1 MHGLEIGQVIEL
13 ERKQGYDEIEQGGRG
28 RRTLVKEK
36 YTIVQICKNQIIV
49 QNRDGFKR
57 GVTIG
62 ELIARGIIRQ
72 SGQYEELHAERQDKE
87 ISQKRGKYSRK
98 K

>member
-13 ERKQGYDEIEQGGRG
+13 ERKQGYDETEQGGRG
-28 RRTLVKEK
+28 RRILVKEK
-36 YTIVQICKNQIIV
+36 YIIVQICKNQIIV
-49 QNRDGFKR
+49 QSRDGFKR

-62 ELIARGIIRQ
+62 ELIVRGIIRQ
-72 SGQYEELHAERQDKE
+72 SGQYEELCAESQDEE

>member
-13 ERKQGYDEIEQGGRG
+13 ERKQGYDENEQGGRG
-28 RRTLVKEK
+28 RRILVKEK
-36 YTIVQICKNQIIV
+36 YIIVQICKNQIIV
-49 QNRDGFKR
+49 QSRDGFKR

-62 ELIARGIIRQ
+62 ELIVRGIIRQ
-72 SGQYEELHAERQDKE
+72 SGQYEELCAERQDEE